1 MSKQLLCIG
10 QVYPEPT
17 SSAAGIRL
25 LQLFDLFLDYGYEII
40 FATASS
46 KSQYSHPLENLG
58 ISTVSIKLN
67 DSSFDYFIKD
77 LNPSIVLFD
86 RFISEEQF
94 GWRVEKYSP
103 NSLRILD
110 TEDLHFLRM
119 ARQKT
124 SIGKNNKF
132 SKDFLNS
139 DVAKRE
145 LASIMRSDLS
155 LIISEVEIE
164 ILINLGV
171 NSSLLFYIPFIF
183 DRAILTHEKKSL
195 SFEKRRNFVFIGSFL
210 HTPNLDTV
218 HRLKNEIW
226 PDIYS
231 KIGSAE
237 LHIYGSYI
245 TSDHF
250 LLTDKSINFII
261 KGRAEN
267 LYDILSSYR
276 ILLAPIAFGAG
287 LKGKI
292 FDAIQ
297 SGTPCV
303 MSSIAS
309 EGINGQFKING
320 FIEDNSKE
328 FIVKATQLYRDK
340 ELWLNSQQN
349 GYNILKNRFSKE
361 MFVVK
366 FFKYLNFLN
375 ENLNNHRLNNISGLI
390 LNYHS
395 LKSTMYLSKW
405 IEEKNK
411 LK

>member
-1 MSKQLLCIG
+1 
-10 QVYPEPT
+10 
-17 SSAAGIRL
+17 
-25 LQLFDLFLDYGYEII
+25 
-40 FATASS
+40 
-46 KSQYSHPLENLG
+46 
-58 ISTVSIKLN
+58 
-67 DSSFDYFIKD
+67 
-77 LNPSIVLFD
+77 
-86 RFISEEQF
+86 
-94 GWRVEKYSP
+94 
-103 NSLRILD
+103 
-110 TEDLHFLRM
+110 
-119 ARQKT
+119 
-124 SIGKNNKF
+124 
-132 SKDFLNS
+132 
-139 DVAKRE
+139 
-145 LASIMRSDLS
+145 MRSDLS

-171 NSSLLFYIPFIF
+171 NSSLLFYIPFVF
-183 DRAILTHEKKSL
+183 DSAILTHKKKSL
-195 SFEKRRNFVFIGSFL
+195 SFEKRKNFIFIGSFL
-210 HTPNLDTV
+210 HPPNLDTV

-226 PDIYS
+226 PNIYS
-231 KIGSAE
+231 KIGGAE

-245 TSDHF
+245 NSDHF

-261 KGRAEN
+261 RGRAKN
-267 LYDILSSYR
+267 LDDILSSYR

-328 FIVKATQLYRDK
+328 FITKATQLYHDK

-349 GYNILKNRFSKE
+349 GYNILKSRFSRE
-361 MFVVK
+361 IFIVK
-366 FFKYLNFLN
+366 FLNHLNFLK
-375 ENLNNHRLNNISGLI
+375 ENLNNHRLNNLTGLI
-390 LNYHS
+390 LNYHT